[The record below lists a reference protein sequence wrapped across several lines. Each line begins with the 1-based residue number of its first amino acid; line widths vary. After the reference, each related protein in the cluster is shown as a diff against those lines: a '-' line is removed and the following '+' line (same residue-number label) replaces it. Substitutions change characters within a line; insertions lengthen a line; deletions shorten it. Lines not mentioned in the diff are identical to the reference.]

1 MDSLAVLMIAT
12 LTIICVVCCARIWKL
27 TAELNR
33 ERRKSSKNS
42 AFIRN
47 LSKEIQTP
55 LKSINHNAEIVA
67 REDIYLSK
75 DEKKTIAGQ
84 MAYNVNLITTLLDEM
99 KGCVDS
105 DGGREV
111 RQELFSLTLM
121 CRRCVDSNLS
131 NTYLKNGVKMSFK
144 REMADDIFVSSDM
157 RIVELIINKM
167 LITACKFT
175 DKGEIVVG
183 CNTTEVQGRLTIY
196 VQDTGRG
203 IPENRR
209 KVMFDW
215 FEHPAT
221 EGDNEIEF
229 DLSVAQ
235 KMALKLG
242 GTLRQDETYHQG
254 VRMLLLLPM
263 G

>member
-33 ERRKSSKNS
+33 ERRKILKNS

-55 LKSINHNAEIVA
+55 LKSINHNAEMVA

-84 MAYNVNLITTLLDEM
+84 MTYNVNLITTLLDEM
-99 KGCVDS
+99 KGCVDG

-111 RQELFSLTLM
+111 RQELFSPTLM

-144 REMADDIFVSSDM
+144 REMADDIFISSDM

-215 FEHPAT
+215 FEHPVT

-242 GTLRQDETYHQG
+242 GTLRHDETYHQG